1 MMKSWIVVRW
11 MLDCSGLILKHRNK
25 KLREIAG
32 LRTPKI
38 QEDQRDDVEAH
49 PLSFQLGH

>member
-11 MLDCSGLILKHRNK
+11 MLDCLGLMLKHRNE

-32 LRTPKI
+32 LRKPKI

-49 PLSFQLGH
+49 TE